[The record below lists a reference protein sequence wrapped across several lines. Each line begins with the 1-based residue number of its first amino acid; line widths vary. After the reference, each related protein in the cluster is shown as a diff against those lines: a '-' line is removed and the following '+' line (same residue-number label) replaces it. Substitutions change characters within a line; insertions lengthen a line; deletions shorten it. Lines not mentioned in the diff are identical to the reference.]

1 MVTMT
6 PKSALLL
13 GMSCIA
19 AIAAVGSIFELSS
32 GEAELGNLVTAIIL
46 AVSVPLVA
54 ICFYAA
60 VRIAKASQ

>member
-6 PKSALLL
+6 PKSGLLL
-13 GMSCIA
+13 AMSCIA

-32 GEAELGNLVTAIIL
+32 GEAELGNLVTSIIL
-46 AVSVPLVA
+46 AASVPLTA

-60 VRIAKASQ
+60 VRIARASQ